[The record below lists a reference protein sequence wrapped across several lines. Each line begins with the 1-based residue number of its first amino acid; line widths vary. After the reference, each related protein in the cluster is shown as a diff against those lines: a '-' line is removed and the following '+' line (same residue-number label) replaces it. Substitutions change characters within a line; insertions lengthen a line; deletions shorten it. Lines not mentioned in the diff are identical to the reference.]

1 MRNYTKPE
9 IKKIEL
15 ETIDI
20 IQVSQM
26 TQGGENPEDL
36 IAGGGNAG
44 WASANVYDIQ

>member
-20 IQVSQM
+20 IQASQQY
-26 TQGGENPEDL
+26 TKPEDDDFSD
-36 IAGGGNAG
+36 GNAG